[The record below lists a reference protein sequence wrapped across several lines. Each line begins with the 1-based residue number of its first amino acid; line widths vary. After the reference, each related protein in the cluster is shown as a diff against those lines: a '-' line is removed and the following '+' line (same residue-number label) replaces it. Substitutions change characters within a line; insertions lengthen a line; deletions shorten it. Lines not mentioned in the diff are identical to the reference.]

1 MGGVVAGNSDIFV
14 HLPNT
19 SSHSSISAGK
29 CKFSALT
36 QDDISLS
43 EPASRS
49 SSAFT
54 SFSAMPSKTSSKG
67 GTRATSSKVTS
78 AIALS
83 GVQGSINRLTDAVE
97 KSNAEG
103 SAKHRE
109 VVKHLQ
115 RTDDGLTTTEKLDL
129 LSKFEDNEVY
139 ADTYIALED
148 EDLRRAWINR
158 RLGSGFGG
166 AAAGASM

>member
-1 MGGVVAGNSDIFV
+1 
-14 HLPNT
+14 
-19 SSHSSISAGK
+19 
-29 CKFSALT
+29 
-36 QDDISLS
+36 
-43 EPASRS
+43 
-49 SSAFT
+49 
-54 SFSAMPSKTSSKG
+54 
-67 GTRATSSKVTS
+67 
-78 AIALS
+78 
-83 GVQGSINRLTDAVE
+83 VQGSINQLTDAVK

-115 RTDDGLTTTEKLDL
+115 RMDDGLTMTEKLDL

-139 ADTYIALED
+139 ADTYIALKD
-148 EDLRRAWINR
+148 EDLQWAWINR